1 MSNNP
6 VSNASLI
13 VLAYSKGYDSLS
25 NFDTPL
31 QNVD

>member
-13 VLAYSKGYDSLS
+13 VFAYSKGYNSLS
-25 NFDTPL
+25 NFDTPFTKC
-31 QNVD
+31 